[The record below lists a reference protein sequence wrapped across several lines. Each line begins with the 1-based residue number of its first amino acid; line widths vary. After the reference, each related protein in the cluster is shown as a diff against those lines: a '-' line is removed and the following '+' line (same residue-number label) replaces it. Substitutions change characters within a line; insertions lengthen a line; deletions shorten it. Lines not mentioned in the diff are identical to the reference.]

1 MNLLSSPQ
9 RRRLSHARIAAA
21 HASVPPLSL
30 SCSAMAAI
38 LHAKP
43 LVEFLPKHF
52 CAHFGTAQANETIH
66 LKLAND
72 LMLFDN
78 TANGRGD
85 VKTRKRCGTLLA
97 HP

>member
-1 MNLLSSPQ
+1 
-9 RRRLSHARIAAA
+9 
-21 HASVPPLSL
+21 
-30 SCSAMAAI
+30 MAAI

-52 CAHFGTAQANETIH
+52 CAHFGTARANETIH

-78 TANGRGD
+78 KANGRGD
-85 VKTRKRCGTLLA
+85 VRTRGNDAAHSGTPLNQQWISY
-97 HP
+97 